1 MTDVEF
7 WRLPKVIEK
16 TGLSK
21 SEIYRRVSDNRF
33 PRSRRYPDSDMAF
46 WLSSEVVEWQQQVL
60 CA

>member
-33 PRSRRYPDSDMAF
+33 PKARRYPDTGKSF
-46 WLSSEVVEWQQQVL
+46 WLSSEVIEWQQQVL